1 MRIQLALLA
10 ILSSLLLGRA
20 AEAPNRFPVGEFK
33 FQRPEKWEWIESNS
47 PMRKAQLKVPSAD
60 GKSSAEVVFFHFGP
74 GGGGGTK
81 ANVDR
86 WLGQF
91 QERGDQL
98 KSKVEEVTVRN
109 RKVTYVEAQGTY
121 LSGTPGGPKTPQPD
135 SILLGAIIESDAG
148 SVFIRLTGP
157 AALAKASIAE
167 FRKMSESGIP

>member
-1 MRIQLALLA
+1 MRIRLALFAL
-10 ILSSLLLGRA
+10 LSSLLLGRA
-20 AEAPNRFPVGEFK
+20 AEAPTRFPVGEFK

>member
-1 MRIQLALLA
+1 MRFRLAFLALLSA
-10 ILSSLLLGRA
+10 LLVGRA
-20 AEAPNRFPVGEFK
+20 ADSPSRFPVGEFK

-60 GKSSAEVVFFHFGP
+60 GKTSAEVVFFHFGA

-109 RKVTYVEAQGTY
+109 RKITYVEAQGTY
-121 LSGTPGGPKTPQPD
+121 MSGTPGGPKTPQPD

-157 AALAKASIAE
+157 STLAKASLAD
-167 FRKMSESGIP
+167 FRKMAESGIP

>member
-1 MRIQLALLA
+1 MRIRLTIYSLFAALSLAQ
-10 ILSSLLLGRA
+10 G
-20 AEAPNRFPVGEFK
+20 AESPARFPVGEFK
-33 FQRPEKWEWIESNS
+33 FQRPEKWEWIENAG
-47 PMRKAQLKVPSAD
+47 PMRKAQLKIPGTD
-60 GKSSAEVVFFHFGP
+60 GKTSAEVVFFHFGA

-121 LSGTPGGPKTPQPD
+121 MSGTPGGPKTAQPD
-135 SILLGAIIESDAG
+135 STLLGAIIESDAG
-148 SVFIRLTGP
+148 SVFIKLTGP
-157 AALAKASIAE
+157 SALAKAAAAE
-167 FRKMSESGIP
+167 FRKMAESGIP